1 MPSRSS
7 SLAKSQHRPAHPAP
21 ESRPRRGAEPPAV
34 RNDVDR
40 QLVSAPTVVASR
52 GRSLIPASLRL
63 DMIRDAAY
71 FRAEARGFAPG
82 KQDEDWIAAEQDVDE
97 LILRRYG
104 G

>member
-7 SLAKSQHRPAHPAP
+7 SLAKPQHRPAHPGP
-21 ESRPRRGAEPPAV
+21 ESRARRSAAQPAARIDADGHVVPSPAV
-34 RNDVDR
+34 
-40 QLVSAPTVVASR
+40 VVTR
-52 GRSLIPASLRL
+52 GGPLIPASLRL

-82 KQDEDWIAAEQDVDE
+82 KQIEDWIAAEQDIDE